1 MSIMSIEYK
10 YEELRAKAIAAD
22 ATDEDIANL
31 AEWFELYGMSHW
43 NGECFDADGYQLYP
57 VQEEVAEDEWK
68 TVGWELR

>member
-43 NGECFDADGYQLYP
+43 NGECFDADGYYLYP
-57 VQEEVAEDEWK
+57 IHEEADDDEYICI
-68 TVGWELR
+68 GWELR

>member
-10 YEELRAKAIAAD
+10 YEELRAKAIATN

-31 AEWFELYGMSHW
+31 VEWFELYGMEYW

-57 VQEEVAEDEWK
+57 VQEEVAEDEWE
-68 TVGWELR
+68 TIGWELR